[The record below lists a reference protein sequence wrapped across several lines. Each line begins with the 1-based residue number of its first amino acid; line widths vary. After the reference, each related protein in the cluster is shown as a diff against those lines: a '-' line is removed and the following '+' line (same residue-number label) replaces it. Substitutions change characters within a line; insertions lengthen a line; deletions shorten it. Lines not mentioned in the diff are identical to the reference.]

1 MHYDNLLENKKFKQ
15 LFDQIGIINLPNRKL
30 TFESL
35 LKIIINQQ
43 LSNKVANVI
52 FKRLKELLQDSLQIS
67 FHSILEVKDTELRK
81 IGISYSKIKF
91 MKDLSIKFEN
101 NPNMLSEWK
110 KLSDDDAK
118 NEIEKLNGF
127 GPWSSNIILLFY
139 LGRKDIFPQG
149 DATLN
154 KAYKIIFN
162 KALDKKLT
170 QINWAKPYR
179 SYLALYLWKWV
190 DSGMKPFN

>member
-1 MHYDNLLENKKFKQ
+1 MLNKQ
-15 LFDQIGIINLPNRKL
+15 LGIIDLPRRKL

-52 FKRLKELLQDSLQIS
+52 FQRLKELLQDPLEIS
-67 FHSILEVKDTELRK
+67 YHAILNVKDTELRK
-81 IGISYSKIKF
+81 VGISYSKIKF

-101 NPNMLSEWK
+101 NPNILSEWK
-110 KLSDDDAK
+110 KLSDNDAK
-118 NEIEKLNGF
+118 IEIEKLNGF

-154 KAYKIIFN
+154 KAYRIIYN
-162 KALDKKLT
+162 KDLDKKLT

-190 DSGMKPFN
+190 DSGMKPLN